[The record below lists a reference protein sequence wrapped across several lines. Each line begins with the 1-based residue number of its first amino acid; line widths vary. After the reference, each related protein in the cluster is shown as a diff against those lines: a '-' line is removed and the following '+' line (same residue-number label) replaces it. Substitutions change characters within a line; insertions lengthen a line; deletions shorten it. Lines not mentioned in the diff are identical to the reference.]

1 MSFYTVR
8 EMSMRY
14 PAFQEGS
21 FRWLIFN
28 ADTNGFAKCVIRP
41 QGIRK
46 VLIDELEFLKW
57 LKANPNQDSKINKE
71 PVKPQIDNKPKEYS
85 DINLPSSNIDEEE
98 TRLF

>member
-1 MSFYTVR
+1 MSFYSVR

-14 PAFQEGS
+14 PSFPQGS

-28 ADTNGFAKCVIRP
+28 ADTNGFHKCVVRP

-57 LKANPNQDSKINKE
+57 LKYNPNQDSKYN
-71 PVKPQIDNKPKEYS
+71 NKPKPGQGFGVPSPNE
-85 DINLPSSNIDEEE
+85 DQDELNL
-98 TRLF
+98 L

>member
-14 PAFQEGS
+14 PAFSQGS

-28 ADTNGFAKCVIRP
+28 ADTNGFAKCVVRP

-57 LKANPNQDSKINKE
+57 LKTNPRQNSEINNNNL
-71 PVKPQIDNKPKEYS
+71 KPQLNNKPKDYIEVCC
-85 DINLPSSNIDEEE
+85 PSSNEEE
-98 TRLF
+98 EPRLL